1 MRVPDKAFEQL
12 YKQIKEG
19 VSVYSDPGE
28 RIAFIEGWIHG
39 MDSDVLLSV
48 EQVSRIIE
56 LRYPENERAPINE
69 AATSGRTE
77 K

>member
-1 MRVPDKAFEQL
+1 MPEKEFEFM
-12 YKQIKEG
+12 YGEIKDA
-19 VSVYSDPGE
+19 VSKYSDPGE

-69 AATSGRTE
+69 AATSGRT
-77 K
+77 KK